1 MKTPLASKKSKSFL
15 LEPIGYAQKGRIILD
30 RKWEKALS
38 GLEGFSHLIGL
49 FWMDRAHPPDLLI
62 RPKSRLKFPPIG
74 FLATRTAHRTNP
86 IGLTVLKLL
95 KRKRNVLWVKGL
107 DVWDG
112 TPVLDLKPY
121 TKREE
126 AKGFQIPTWVKKLD
140 SLETDPLR
148 KYGT

>member
-1 MKTPLASKKSKSFL
+1 MKASRTPRNPNSLTLK
-15 LEPIGYAQKGRIILD
+15 PIGYAQKGRILLE

-38 GLEGFSHLIGL
+38 GLEGFSHLIVL
-49 FWMDRAHPPDLLI
+49 FWMDRAHQPDLLI

-74 FLATRTAHRTNP
+74 FLATRTAHRANP
-86 IGLTVLKLL
+86 LGLTVLKLL
-95 KRKRNVLWVKGL
+95 KRKGNVLWVKGL

-121 TKREE
+121 TKRE
-126 AKGFQIPTWVKKLD
+126 AVQDWRLPAWVKKLD